1 MSTSSSI
8 TRHEELNFRVFIQD
22 IIIEINSNWMSGNIF
37 LKEIKKDWIKF
48 TYQIR
53 ENHNQFGNRVLI
65 LNLNGLIKRYVGDY
79 RDNIKTLI
87 LRLYDTPF
95 QFSFWTL

>member
-8 TRHEELNFRVFIQD
+8 TRHEELNFRIFIQD
-22 IIIEINSNWMSGNIF
+22 IIIEINSNWMSGNIL
-37 LKEIKKDWIKF
+37 LKETKQDWIKF

-53 ENHNQFGNRVLI
+53 ENHNQWGNRELI
-65 LNLNGLIKRYVGDY
+65 LSLNGLIKRYVGDY
-79 RDNIKTLI
+79 KDN
-87 LRLYDTPF
+87 TPF